1 VVGSTTSVVVVVVR
15 EGVDAEWMGRRIISE
30 AVDAAAAGGSRG
42 KATGDLMIGIIGSAA
57 AGGTLLVFPG
67 TMGVEVGRAA
77 AAAVAAA
84 AVAGIAVV
92 GDDTVVAGVEGVG
105 VDLVDIVIV
114 AEEVVASAVAAAA
127 VVEEEVGIPA
137 VAEADPSPQPDSV
150 P

>member
-1 VVGSTTSVVVVVVR
+1 MVGSTTSVVVVAR
-15 EGVDAEWMGRRIISE
+15 EEVDAEWMGRRIISE
-30 AVDAAAAGGSRG
+30 AVDAAAGGSRG
-42 KATGDLMIGIIGSAA
+42 KATGVLMIGITGSAA
-57 AGGTLLVFPG
+57 AGGILLEFLG
-67 TMGVEVGRAA
+67 MMDVEVEQAAA
-77 AAAVAAA
+77 AAAV

-105 VDLVDIVIV
+105 VDLVDIVVV
-114 AEEVVASAVAAAA
+114 AEEVVASAVAAAG